1 MYLCVRGIDFVS
13 VSSIILL
20 YCGTGPTVV
29 FFGFHVID
37 ISLIVY
43 NVSI

>member
-20 YCGTGPTVV
+20 YFGTGSTVV
-29 FFGFHVID
+29 FVGFHVID
-37 ISLIVY
+37 VNLIVC

>member
-20 YCGTGPTVV
+20 YFRTGSTVV
-29 FFGFHVID
+29 FVGFHVID
-37 ISLIVY
+37 VNLMVY

>member
-1 MYLCVRGIDFVS
+1 MHLCVRGIDFVS

-20 YCGTGPTVV
+20 YFGTGSTVV

-37 ISLIVY
+37 VNLIVY